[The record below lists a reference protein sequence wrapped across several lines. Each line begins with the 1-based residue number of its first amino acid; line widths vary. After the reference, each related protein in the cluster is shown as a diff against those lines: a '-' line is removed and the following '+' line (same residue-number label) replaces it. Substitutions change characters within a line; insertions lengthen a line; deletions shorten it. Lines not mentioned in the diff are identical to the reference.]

1 VRDIRIGIVVMMS
14 VCACGTTLDLGERP
28 STLDGGA
35 LSDGASASPS
45 DGALGDGSSASS
57 DDAAATDG
65 GKTGSDGA
73 SASDA
78 SQTGCGGETCYVFVT
93 SAKFTPDFGGIAA
106 GDAKCQSAA
115 MTAGLSR
122 ASHYKVYLSDGS
134 AAAWSRIT
142 SNGPWLL
149 TGTNQLLFATA
160 QDLRVNGGTTIDRDE
175 SGQQQLGAHYWTGAG
190 AQGNPGDTCV
200 GFTSVDPMQQ
210 GAVGAWPHWIDSYSE
225 ACASLPLPLLC
236 FED

>member
-1 VRDIRIGIVVMMS
+1 MRGARVSLLLLLSI
-14 VCACGTTLDLGERP
+14 CACGTTLELGERP
-28 STLDGGA
+28 SSLDGGDLA
-35 LSDGASASPS
+35 DGASSSAS
-45 DGALGDGSSASS
+45 DGSAGDALPSADGASTTDGGTPNGDGSS
-57 DDAAATDG
+57 G
-65 GKTGSDGA
+65 
-73 SASDA
+73 SDA

-93 SAKFTPDFGGIAA
+93 SAKYAADFGGIAS
-106 GDAKCQSAA
+106 GDSKCQSAA

-149 TGTNQLLFATA
+149 MGTNQLMFASA

-190 AQGNPGDTCV
+190 AQGNPGDNCL

-210 GAVGAWPHWIDSYSE
+210 GAVGAWPHWIDSFSE

-236 FED
+236 IED